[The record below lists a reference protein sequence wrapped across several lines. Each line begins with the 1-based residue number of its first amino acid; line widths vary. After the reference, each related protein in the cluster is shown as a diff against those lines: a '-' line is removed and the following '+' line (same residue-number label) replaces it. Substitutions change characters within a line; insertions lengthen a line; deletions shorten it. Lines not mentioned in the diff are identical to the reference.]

1 MIEVAFSSSFQRSL
15 ARVLSKDTV
24 KRKRFEA
31 ALALFIQDPF
41 TTSLKTHKLSGRMK
55 DHWSFTV
62 EYDLRVIFKFV
73 ESNKALFEDIGT
85 HDDVY
90 F

>member
-1 MIEVAFSSSFQRSL
+1 
-15 ARVLSKDTV
+15 
-24 KRKRFEA
+24 
-31 ALALFIQDPF
+31 
-41 TTSLKTHKLSGRMK
+41 MK